1 MEKKI
6 IKKILKLTTQTLI
19 IYNIILNSAI
29 TIGKPLTRS
38 VKSILLMIEKIKGNH
53 KINKLRVIN
62 MYEVVC
68 KLFLKFFWQDKST
81 HHSK

>member
-38 VKSILLMIEKIKGNH
+38 VRFILLMIEKIKGNH

-62 MYEVVC
+62 MYEVDC
-68 KLFLKFFWQDKST
+68 KLFLKFFWSDKFT